1 MWQAMSFTEAML
13 KGDEPHIFEG
23 KPIKVG
29 DFIVFKAE
37 YFVTHTYAK
46 ILSIDLVAEQPLYL
60 EWYDEDNIKH
70 LSRFSPLHIKS
81 IEVKENLNDAREDAT
96 ARRRAYAEQTPRG

>member
-29 DFIVFKAE
+29 DFVVVQHGMSPHHN
-37 YFVTHTYAK
+37 YGR
-46 ILSIDLVAEQPLYL
+46 ILSIDLVSDYPIKL
-60 EWYDEDNIKH
+60 EWYNLGDVKH
-70 LSRFSPLHIKS
+70 ISRFSPNELIS
-81 IEVKENLNDAREDAT
+81 LTVKENLDDARAEAT
-96 ARRRAYAEQTPRG
+96 AIRRAYAEQTPRG